1 MDTQTSNLVF
11 SVFCLS
17 MCVCH
22 KMHLTMRVKSL
33 KDQDPS
39 TQQPPKT
46 QKEFIPS
53 VTAEL
58 ANASFLKMSTIV
70 DLPLLKLFLSDG
82 LLLALQPDDVILH
95 LCLFALTLQTST
107 LRIKSRVLDLLH
119 FYCP

>member
-46 QKEFIPS
+46 QKEFIPFS
-53 VTAEL
+53 CCPGL
-58 ANASFLKMSTIV
+58 R
-70 DLPLLKLFLSDG
+70 
-82 LLLALQPDDVILH
+82 LLLSWPMH
-95 LCLFALTLQTST
+95 PS
-107 LRIKSRVLDLLH
+107 
-119 FYCP
+119 